1 MLTHHR
7 RASPTIC
14 ENGINKIN
22 NLIKYITMSS
32 TNQQQ
37 EIDYLEESNGKLL
50 ACEIKWNAKTK
61 AKLPKTFSENYT
73 NSDFIV
79 VTPDTVDDFLL

>member
-1 MLTHHR
+1 MKYLTYNEKWVNSYFWR
-7 RASPTIC
+7 T
-14 ENGINKIN
+14 KQ
-22 NLIKYITMSS
+22 K
-32 TNQQQ
+32 Q
-37 EIDYLEESNGKLL
+37 EIDYVEESNGKLL